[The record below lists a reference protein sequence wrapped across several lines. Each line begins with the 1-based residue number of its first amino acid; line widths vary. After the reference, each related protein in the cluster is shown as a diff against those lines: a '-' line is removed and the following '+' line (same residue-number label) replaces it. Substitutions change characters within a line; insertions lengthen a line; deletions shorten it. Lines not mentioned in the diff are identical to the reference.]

1 MIRFSVITIVRND
14 AFGVIRTLKSV
25 FAQTYDN
32 FEIIV
37 QDGASTDHTSDVLRR
52 FAPWIDSLTIEP
64 DDGIYDAMNRALRR
78 ATGDYCIFMNAA
90 DFFVDNKVLA
100 RVAERINPEADDI
113 WSGMALSDETGNP
126 HKYRPQDQFWAGST
140 FDHQAAFIRTSL
152 MQALEYDTRYKI
164 SGDLHFFTR
173 ARKQGAKFV
182 YDDLFVARKPFAVG
196 ASSDFTDRLHDRLH
210 MLEEAWGDQYPVRDL
225 ITRELRFVTSKN
237 FDFDYTL
244 LGDMP
249 LDEVLELRERWIS
262 QVSHVKIV

>member
-14 AFGVIRTLKSV
+14 APGVIRTLQSV
-25 FAQTYDN
+25 FGQTYGN

-37 QDGASTDHTSDVLRR
+37 QDGASTDHTSDVLRG
-52 FAPWIDSLTIEP
+52 FGPLIDNLTIEP
-64 DDGIYDAMNRALRR
+64 DGGIYDAMNRALRR

-90 DFFVDNKVLA
+90 DFFVDNTVLA
-100 RVAERINPEADDI
+100 RVAERIDPETDDI
-113 WSGMALSDETGNP
+113 WSGKALSDETGKVHN
-126 HKYRPQDQFWAGST
+126 YRPPDQFWAGST

-173 ARKQGAKFV
+173 ARAQGAQFT
-182 YDDLFVARKPFAVG
+182 YDDLLIARKPFAVG

-225 ITRELRFVTSKN
+225 ITREMRFNTGLT
-237 FDFDYTL
+237 FDLDRSL
-244 LGDMP
+244 LTDMP
-249 LDEVLELRERWIS
+249 LEDLLAERERWENR
-262 QVSHVKIV
+262 V